1 MKDIVLLVLY
11 LSLMLRNFSV
21 SLENV
26 GSSFELINTQDRI
39 YKAVNPKSSNI
50 EIAITGTFDEIQK
63 YFEKKNWSDGIT
75 ITPPTTDKIEKY
87 LLFTPYQR
95 DKVLVNDATT
105 YNVAVNAVMSGCS
118 PQMMPLCIAI
128 TEAMG
133 NDEIVNSLKTSY
145 ATTPYAWVNGPI
157 GRQLGLDFCQGMISD
172 VNNKALARFINLAL
186 LNIVGININS
196 SDRTFG
202 SVGPY
207 VFAEDE
213 ESCLKVR
220 WNPYHVDL
228 GKNLN
233 ENTLTFSTS
242 TSWGNNLTPATP
254 DPEKIKNLIAD
265 DITEKQDSAL
275 GGGNSH
281 CYRTIFITQSVADN
295 LKDGYTTKRTT

>member
-133 NDEIVNSLKTSY
+133 ND
-145 ATTPYAWVNGPI
+145 
-157 GRQLGLDFCQGMISD
+157 
-172 VNNKALARFINLAL
+172 
-186 LNIVGININS
+186 
-196 SDRTFG
+196 
-202 SVGPY
+202 
-207 VFAEDE
+207 
-213 ESCLKVR
+213 
-220 WNPYHVDL
+220 
-228 GKNLN
+228 
-233 ENTLTFSTS
+233 
-242 TSWGNNLTPATP
+242 
-254 DPEKIKNLIAD
+254 
-265 DITEKQDSAL
+265 
-275 GGGNSH
+275 
-281 CYRTIFITQSVADN
+281 
-295 LKDGYTTKRTT
+295 